1 MAGTA
6 SLRGS
11 SMAHLSRRRFLEF
24 GAAAAAVSLGAGP
37 LARRAAAQAPRPGGI
52 VKQAW
57 LSSPRT
63 LDPALAIQGD
73 EYMIMHNI
81 FDNLVRIDEKLQ
93 PQPQLAT
100 RWTADD
106 QGKTWTFYLR
116 PGVKFHHGK
125 PLTAQ
130 DVVFTVERILDPKT
144 ASPGRS
150 VLGTIEK
157 MEAVDAGTVRF
168 RLSAPYA
175 DLPLNLGATFGR
187 ILPSDRAD
195 KIATEPS
202 GTGPFRLA
210 EYRPGDRTRMVKNPD
225 YWDTGKPYLDELW
238 QVNLP
243 QAAAQI
249 ASLAGGDVQMIF
261 EVAVPFIPSLQRN
274 AGVSVVEVKSPS
286 FQPVTMASNQKPFDD
301 NRVRLAMK
309 HAVDREG
316 IIKAV
321 WQGHGVVGEDHP
333 VPTVNPYYAPT
344 TPKHAY
350 DPAKAKQLLAEAG
363 HPNGVSVELWT
374 SNERV
379 GLQELAVAVQ
389 QMAAPAGIT
398 LEVKTVPWSVFNSTV
413 YKKKSLYVNNWF
425 GRGTIDETLYA
436 YFRTGGGWNEGDF
449 SKPELDRILDE
460 GRSTVDVE
468 KRKKVYAQA
477 QQFIHDEGHM
487 VVPYHMNY
495 VTAMRSNVKGYVVHP
510 LRYCDFRWTYLEG

>member
-73 EYMIMHNI
+73 EYMIMQNL

-157 MEAVDAGTVRF
+157 VEAVDAGTVRF

-333 VPTVNPYYAPT
+333 VPTSIRT
-344 TPKHAY
+344 TRPRHPSTRTTRPRPSSSWPR
-350 DPAKAKQLLAEAG
+350 PATRTGSASSSGPA
-363 HPNGVSVELWT
+363 T
-374 SNERV
+374 SGS

-389 QMAAPAGIT
+389 QMAAPAGIK

-460 GRSTVDVE
+460 GRSTVDME

-487 VVPYHMNY
+487 VVAYHMNY

>member
-1 MAGTA
+1 MADTA
-6 SLRGS
+6 SRRGS
-11 SMAHLSRRRFLEF
+11 SMAHLSRRRFLEL
-24 GAAAAAVSLGAGP
+24 GAAATAVSLGAGP

-73 EYMIMHNI
+73 EYMIMQNL

-100 RWTADD
+100 RWAADD

-157 MEAVDAGTVRF
+157 VEAVDAGTVRF
-168 RLSAPYA
+168 RLGAPYA

-350 DPAKAKQLLAEAG
+350 DPTKAKQLLAEAG
-363 HPNGVSVELWT
+363 YPNGINVELWT

-460 GRSTVDVE
+460 GRSTVDME
-468 KRKKVYAQA
+468 KRKKIYAQA